1 MGEGL
6 APLSAGIP
14 LLHFMIGPVFLN
26 KLKTMM
32 DSRLRGNDKTK
43 EENWGQ

>member
-14 LLHFMIGPVFLN
+14 FWHFMIALGVLSKF
-26 KLKTMM
+26 KAVK
-32 DSRLRGNDKTK
+32 DSYLHKND
-43 EENWGQ
+43 GMFRQ